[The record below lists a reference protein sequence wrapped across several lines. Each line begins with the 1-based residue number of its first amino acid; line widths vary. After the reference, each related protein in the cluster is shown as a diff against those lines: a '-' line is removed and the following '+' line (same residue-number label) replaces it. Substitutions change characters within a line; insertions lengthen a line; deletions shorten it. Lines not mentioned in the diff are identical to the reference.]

1 MPPRI
6 VLRREFYGLLGR
18 ARCGGRDAWH
28 MRGRRPEKNMP
39 GRCPWHNR
47 NFSTGSV
54 SIDTVWSAHHTDFAM
69 GEIGMAAMRANH
81 VGAVLQVDAGRSTC
95 HMRGDPM
102 ATPCRKPPHRP
113 PRPLRTK
120 CHDRDGFR
128 RDRDTLLFKKN
139 WDRSKLR
146 CGEVGGVPY

>member
-1 MPPRI
+1 MPQPI
-6 VLRREFYGLLGR
+6 VLRRELYGLLGR
-18 ARCGGRDAWH
+18 ARCGGRNAWH

-81 VGAVLQVDAGRSTC
+81 VGAVLQIDASDGAWVGGRAPGPKSS
-95 HMRGDPM
+95 
-102 ATPCRKPPHRP
+102 PHRP
-113 PRPLRTK
+113 CRPRRATWTK
-120 CHDRDGFR
+120 RVR
-128 RDRDTLLFKKN
+128 RDSFRERPRHVTFQKN

-146 CGEVGGVPY
+146 CGEVGGVVY